1 MLKSLSKIKTFL
13 QLACYALIGT
23 SNIIIDVI
31 VLNILWHLTGLYS
44 GNINYFFKFISILV
58 YSTSGYF
65 LNRKFTF
72 KAKASNKS
80 YFRYVSLLFVLG
92 IFDAKLLMLL
102 NDMNPLKLQLNL
114 CANFA
119 AVFSSII
126 TGSLGFVINKMIIF
140 KKQHIPQVH
149 KA

>member
-1 MLKSLSKIKTFL
+1 
-13 QLACYALIGT
+13 
-23 SNIIIDVI
+23 
-31 VLNILWHLTGLYS
+31 
-44 GNINYFFKFISILV
+44 
-58 YSTSGYF
+58 
-65 LNRKFTF
+65 
-72 KAKASNKS
+72 
-80 YFRYVSLLFVLG
+80 
-92 IFDAKLLMLL
+92 MLL

-140 KKQHIPQVH
+140 KKQQLPQVH

>member
-44 GNINYFFKFISILV
+44 GNINYLFKFISILV

-72 KAKASNKS
+72 KAEASNKS

-92 IFDAKLLMLL
+92 IFDAKLLVLL

-119 AVFSSII
+119 AVLSSII

-140 KKQHIPQVH
+140 KKQHIPQAH